1 MDEKLR
7 EIALKYFQTEII
19 MFPKEWY
26 QRLLKALKE
35 ANELKLNN

>member
-19 MFPKEWY
+19 MFPNDKGAE
-26 QRLLKALKE
+26 RG
-35 ANELKLNN
+35 